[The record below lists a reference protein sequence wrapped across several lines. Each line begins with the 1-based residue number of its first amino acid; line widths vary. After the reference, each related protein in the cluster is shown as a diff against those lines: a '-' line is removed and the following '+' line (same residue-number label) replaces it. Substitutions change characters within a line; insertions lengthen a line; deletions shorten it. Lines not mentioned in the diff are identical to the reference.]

1 MTFFS
6 IVCALVLEQF
16 KALPA
21 ARVTALQAA
30 HAGFLERQ
38 FNGGEARHGMI
49 AWSVGV
55 ALPVLLLLILR
66 IGLEF
71 THPVAGFVLDVAM
84 LYLTMGFR
92 QFSHYFT
99 DIQLALRMGEID
111 HARRLLSQW
120 RGQSAE
126 ALGSADIARL
136 TIEQGIVSSHR
147 HVFAPLLWFMVLG
160 PAGAALY
167 RLSLSIVQHWTVAG
181 GNPSGDGEQFSQF
194 ARQAFR
200 VIDWLPARLTA
211 ITFAIVGDF
220 EDAVYCWRT
229 QAEQWIH
236 YTNDTNGVLGVIGTN
251 GANNAN
257 WDEMASGILLSSGA
271 GALGIKLG
279 LPLPHETGIEA
290 RPELGLGED
299 ANVEHLQSA
308 IGLVWRALVLC
319 LLLLALLTVASWVG
333 T

>member
-21 ARVTALQAA
+21 ARVAALQAS
-30 HAGFLERQ
+30 HAEFLERQ
-38 FNGGEARHGMI
+38 FNGGEVRHGMT
-49 AWSVGV
+49 AWGVGV
-55 ALPVLLLLILR
+55 ALPALLLLILR
-66 IGLEF
+66 IALDF
-71 THPVAGFVLDVAM
+71 THPIVGFILDVAI

-111 HARRLLSQW
+111 HARRLLSEW
-120 RGQSAE
+120 RGHGSEQ
-126 ALGSADIARL
+126 LGSADIARL
-136 TIEQGIVSSHR
+136 TIEQGILSSHR

-160 PAGAALY
+160 PAGAVLY
-167 RLSLSIVQHWTVAG
+167 RLSLSVAQHWPREGVVV
-181 GNPSGDGEQFSQF
+181 GENERFGQF
-194 ARQAFR
+194 ARQAFQ
-200 VIDWLPARLTA
+200 VIDWVPARLTA
-211 ITFAIVGDF
+211 ATFAIVGDF

-229 QAEQWIH
+229 QASQWAQS
-236 YTNDTNGVLGVIGTN
+236 TNCD
-251 GANNAN
+251 
-257 WDEMASGILLSSGA
+257 DMASGILLSSGA

-279 LPLPHETGIEA
+279 LPLRNEIDIEI

-299 ANVEHLQSA
+299 ADVEHLQSA

-333 T
+333 A